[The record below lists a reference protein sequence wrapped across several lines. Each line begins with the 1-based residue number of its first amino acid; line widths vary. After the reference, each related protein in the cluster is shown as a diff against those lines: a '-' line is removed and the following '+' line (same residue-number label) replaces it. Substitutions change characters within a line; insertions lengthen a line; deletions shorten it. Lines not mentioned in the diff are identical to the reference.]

1 MVDLSP
7 SAGVAIGI
15 LVGIASTCIQSIGLT
30 QQRKSHL
37 LEEQKQDDGHVQR
50 PPYRRRRW
58 QLGMLAFLIANIV
71 GSSIQIT
78 TLPLPVLSTLQA
90 SGLVFNTICATVILG
105 EPFTR
110 YSLVGTILVAIGAVL
125 IGIFGSVTEPSHN
138 LNQLL
143 VLLGRGQFLMWL
155 FGTFFVA
162 VLIIASTFMLKRLP
176 SKNTH
181 RMRLIRGMAY
191 GSASGILSA
200 HCLLLAKSAVELLVR
215 TIADRNNQF
224 NRWQSWMILL
234 GLVFLALTQLYYLHR
249 GLKLCSTSV
258 LYPFVFCIYN
268 IVAILDGLI
277 YFDQGSRLPVRD
289 AALIAVGTAV
299 LLGGVF
305 ALSWRLQEDE
315 NMPGP
320 SVVDVKAPA
329 RVLTPRTILQPG
341 LGLADES
348 EEDSDEES
356 PLLRPGD
363 EEATVRPSRSSET
376 TPLLRTKTASAWQEP
391 KTRRKNRALT
401 KGSLRPG
408 KLRKS
413 VTTNEETNDLWDE
426 LNDRGNRRSGE
437 YSPHSM
443 RSPSF
448 SKLAGRRSASGGR
461 RAFTLPPRR
470 LSGSERLSKMGWG
483 LWDSGRGKSHESLP
497 VGRDPASPP
506 GASEPT
512 DGEDTEGEQGMKR
525 RSLGWNMG
533 GDRGRGSGTST
544 SEDPGNGWFKMKW
557 WKKRWK
563 SGDEEEILEGG
574 QERA

>member
-37 LEEQKQDDGHVQR
+37 LEEQKQDDGHAQR

-90 SGLVFNTICATVILG
+90 SGLVFNTICATLILG

-110 YSLVGTILVAIGAVL
+110 YSLVGTILVAMGAVL

-143 VLLGRGQFLMWL
+143 ALLGRGQFLMWL

-162 VLIIASTFMLKRLP
+162 VIIVASTFMLKRLP
-176 SKNTH
+176 SRNTH

-224 NRWQSWMILL
+224 NRWQSWMILF

-289 AALIAVGTAV
+289 AALIAVGTVV

-315 NMPGP
+315 NMTGP
-320 SVVDVKAPA
+320 SVVDIKAPA
-329 RVLTPRTILQPG
+329 RVMTPRTILQPG

-356 PLLRPGD
+356 PLLRTGN
-363 EEATVRPSRSSET
+363 EEFAVSPSRASET
-376 TPLLRTKTASAWQEP
+376 TPLLHTKTGPAWQEP
-391 KTRRKNRALT
+391 KARTKPRALT
-401 KGSLRPG
+401 KGSLRPA
-408 KLRKS
+408 KLRKPA
-413 VTTNEETNDLWDE
+413 TINDETNDLWND
-426 LNDRGNRRSGE
+426 LNDRGSRRSGDF
-437 YSPHSM
+437 SPSI
-443 RSPSF
+443 RSPSL
-448 SKLAGRRSASGGR
+448 SKLAGRRNASDGR
-461 RAFTLPPRR
+461 RAMTLPPRR
-470 LSGSERLSKMGWG
+470 LSGSERPSNIGWNLSDGG
-483 LWDSGRGKSHESLP
+483 LGNSYESLP
-497 VGRDPASPP
+497 GRRDLASPP
-506 GASEPT
+506 AASEPT
-512 DGEDTEGEQGMKR
+512 DGEDTEGEQRTKR
-525 RSLGWNMG
+525 RSRGWSVG
-533 GDRGRGSGTST
+533 GDRGRASGTSS
-544 SEDPGNGWFKMKW
+544 SEDIGNGWFKMKW

-563 SGDEEEILEGG
+563 SGDEEERSGSNEGN
-574 QERA
+574 A